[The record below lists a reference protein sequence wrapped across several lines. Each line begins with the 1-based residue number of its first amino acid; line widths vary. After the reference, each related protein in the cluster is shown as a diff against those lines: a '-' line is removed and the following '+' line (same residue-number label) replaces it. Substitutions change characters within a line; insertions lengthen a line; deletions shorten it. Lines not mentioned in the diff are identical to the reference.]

1 VHKTLYTPTMIE
13 TFKTCT
19 RAYDLAFLRTMPA
32 PDKLGVV
39 LKHFIL
45 RGLAEINKGK
55 ITTVQQVQKYMGQHW
70 PLEKVGD
77 NKDGSTKAFLFAY
90 KTLTKYVNKPYAS
103 AQAKVVGVALKV
115 RARVPHLQVYLEDT
129 LDLVLWH
136 PEEKSLE
143 FVDFQIQPVKAS
155 DPAWPSAST
164 LVKKYLA
171 EKLQTRWPFERLSL
185 ITQRVGPQDHAPIPI
200 EIDETIYRLHWF
212 DIINT
217 LAQIKS
223 FENSEVPE
231 DVADHNKRC
240 RHCQIIEE
248 RYSDA
253 TYDAPLIVSMTA

>member
-1 VHKTLYTPTMIE
+1 MHRTLYTPTMIE

-19 RAYDLAFLRTMPA
+19 RAYDLAFLRAMPA
-32 PDKLGVV
+32 PEKLGVV
-39 LKHFIL
+39 CKHFIL
-45 RGLAEINKGK
+45 RALAEINKGK
-55 ITTVQQVQKYMGQHW
+55 ITTVPQVQKYMGQHW

-115 RARVPHLQVYLEDT
+115 RARVPHLQIYLEDT

-136 PEEKSLE
+136 PEEKKLE

-171 EKLQTRWPFERLSL
+171 EKLQTRWPFENLSL
-185 ITQRVGPQDHAPIPI
+185 ITQRVGPQDYAPLPV

-212 DIINT
+212 DIVNT
-217 LAQIKS
+217 LAQIKA

-231 DVADHNKRC
+231 DQADHNKRC
-240 RHCQIIEE
+240 RHCQIIAE

-253 TYDAPLIVSMTA
+253 TYEAPPIVSMSA